1 MITSFRTPDSG
12 AATRRNRNLTSEIS
26 EPVRLLPDAAMD
38 ARLRRLQSDCE
49 LLADGFDGLDEQIEA
64 YVACTPMPTG
74 DVRGADADRFLDWL
88 ERHADLDDE
97 QRDFVAA
104 LRGRR
109 AVEFVA
115 VVQRLAHAR
124 FQELLRHTNARL
136 DQLATNDRL
145 TVYLNPI
152 HVWSQFETR
161 ALLDE
166 GAEIP
171 ATVLFV
177 PCGSDVRTIV
187 VEPAAGQL
195 INDLDAAG
203 PLQIKDLLRRTPRD
217 QKDACMALVRQL
229 AAVGVVA
236 LA

>member
-1 MITSFRTPDSG
+1 
-12 AATRRNRNLTSEIS
+12 
-26 EPVRLLPDAAMD
+26 MD
-38 ARLRRLQSDCE
+38 VRLRRLHSECE
-49 LLADGFDGLDEQIEA
+49 LLADGFDGLDEHIDA
-64 YVACTPMPTG
+64 YVACTPMPAG
-74 DVRGADADRFLDWL
+74 DIHCADADRFLDWL
-88 ERHADLDDE
+88 QEHADLNDE

-115 VVQRLAHAR
+115 VRQRLAHAR
-124 FQELLRHTNARL
+124 FQELLRHTSTRF
-136 DQLATNDRL
+136 DQLETNGKL
-145 TVYLNPI
+145 TIYLNPI

-161 ALLDE
+161 ALLNDDVD
-166 GAEIP
+166 IP

-187 VEPAAGQL
+187 VEPAAKRL
-195 INDLDAAG
+195 IDHLEAAG
-203 PLQIKDLLRRTPRD
+203 PQRIKDLLKHCGSGPEE
-217 QKDACMALVRQL
+217 AENCLEAVRQL